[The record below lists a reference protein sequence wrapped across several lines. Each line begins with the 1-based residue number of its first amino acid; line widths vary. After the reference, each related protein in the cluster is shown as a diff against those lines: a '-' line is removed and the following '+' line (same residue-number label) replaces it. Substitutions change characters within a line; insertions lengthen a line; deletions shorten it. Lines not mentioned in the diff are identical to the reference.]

1 MFTSATH
8 SHVSINKFLYNIIIE
23 SKITLCFNFIDFHV
37 TKIKYDM
44 IEMS

>member
-8 SHVSINKFLYNIIIE
+8 SHVSINKFLYNIIE
-23 SKITLCFNFIDFHV
+23 SKITLCLNFIDFHV